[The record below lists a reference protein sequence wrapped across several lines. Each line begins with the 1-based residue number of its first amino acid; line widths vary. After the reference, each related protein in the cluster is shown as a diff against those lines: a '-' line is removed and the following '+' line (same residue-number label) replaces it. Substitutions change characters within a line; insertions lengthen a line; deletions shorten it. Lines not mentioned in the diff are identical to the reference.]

1 MKRLFLTMFAA
12 VLFGLSIN
20 ASTPRPDE
28 GMWLPMFVDRLNW
41 VDIQEMGL
49 QLTAEELYSINNSS
63 LKDAIVGL
71 ASGSAPDGYFC
82 TGEIVSDQGLLF
94 TNHHCG
100 FNAIQ
105 SHSTIEHD
113 YLTDGF
119 WAMSY
124 KEELSNPNLTASFLI
139 RMEDLTN
146 KIVPELSDTLSQT
159 ERGKKIREITKD
171 IKEEASEDGKYDVVV
186 KSFFG
191 GNEYYMFVYETY
203 KDVRLVGAPPSSIGK
218 YGGDTDNWMWPRHT
232 GDFSIFRVYSAPD
245 GSPAEYSEDNIP
257 FKPRHYLPISLK
269 GVKKDDF
276 AMIWGYPGSTE
287 RYLTSYGIEFA
298 LDAKNPAIIDIF
310 GTTLG
315 VMKSYMDTDEAI
327 RIKYA
332 ADYAS
337 TANSWKYFIGQTKGL
352 KNLNVKAKK
361 KEIENKFSKW
371 VNKNSTRKEK
381 YGDVLENIAA
391 GYDEMNEVVKQIYYP
406 AIGSG
411 SIEILGQAGQGNQL
425 AGLLENAKE
434 NKAAIAETTKAMKE
448 DAEEF
453 FADYDMEM
461 DKDMM
466 KAVLHLYKKNLTAD
480 QLPDLFITIDEN
492 YNGNIDSYV
501 DEMFEKS
508 IFANK
513 ERMMKFLNKPKM
525 KTLNKDLAFN
535 ASNSLQ
541 GVMGMYGGQYRN
553 ASMKVNDGM
562 RFFIAGLREMNPD
575 KKYYPNANSS
585 MRFSYGTVQDYY
597 PADAVHFDYVTHLSG
612 AMEKED
618 PTNPEFVVSEKL
630 KELYETKDYGRYGQ
644 DGKLIVCFLST
655 NDITGGNSGS
665 PVMNG
670 NGELIGIAFDGNW
683 EAMSGDIAFEPEL
696 QRTINVDI
704 RYVLFVIDKYA
715 GAHNLIN
722 ELTIVK

>member
-1 MKRLFLTMFAA
+1 MTKTVWVMFGSRTVEHDVSITSAYAAMIVLERLWYNVVPIYIWQNGKRLVHSDFKD
-12 VLFGLSIN
+12 IN
-20 ASTPRPDE
+20 NFKNLEKRE
-28 GMWLPMFVDRLNW
+28 WLQTNILPTQDNK
-41 VDIQEMGL
+41 L
-49 QLTAEELYSINNSS
+49 QLKTIKPWLLNKKTDLTI
-63 LKDAIVGL
+63 DIVFPIFHGKNWE
-71 ASGSAPDGYFC
+71 DGA
-82 TGEIVSDQGLLF
+82 TQGL
-94 TNHHCG
+94 C
-100 FNAIQ
+100 
-105 SHSTIEHD
+105 
-113 YLTDGF
+113 
-119 WAMSY
+119 
-124 KEELSNPNLTASFLI
+124 ELL
-139 RMEDLTN
+139 
-146 KIVPELSDTLSQT
+146 KVP
-159 ERGKKIREITKD
+159 
-171 IKEEASEDGKYDVVV
+171 YVW
-186 KSFFG
+186 
-191 GNEYYMFVYETY
+191 
-203 KDVRLVGAPPSSIGK
+203 PS
-218 YGGDTDNWMWPRHT
+218 
-232 GDFSIFRVYSAPD
+232 
-245 GSPAEYSEDNIP
+245 
-257 FKPRHYLPISLK
+257 
-269 GVKKDDF
+269 
-276 AMIWGYPGSTE
+276 
-287 RYLTSYGIEFA
+287 
-298 LDAKNPAIIDIF
+298 
-310 GTTLG
+310 
-315 VMKSYMDTDEAI
+315 
-327 RIKYA
+327 
-332 ADYAS
+332 
-337 TANSWKYFIGQTKGL
+337 
-352 KNLNVKAKK
+352 
-361 KEIENKFSKW
+361 
-371 VNKNSTRKEK
+371 
-381 YGDVLENIAA
+381 IAA
-391 GYDEMNEVVKQIYYP
+391 C
-406 AIGSG
+406 AIG
-411 SIEILGQAGQGNQL
+411 
-425 AGLLENAKE
+425 
-434 NKAAIAETTKAMKE
+434 
-448 DAEEF
+448 
-453 FADYDMEM
+453 M

-480 QLPDLFITIDEN
+480 QLPDLFVTIDEN

-597 PADAVHFDYVTHLSG
+597 PADAVHFDYITHLSG

-618 PTNPEFVVSEKL
+618 PSNPDFVVSEKL

-670 NGELIGIAFDGNW
+670 KGELIGIAFDGNW

-715 GAHNLIN
+715 GAQNLIN